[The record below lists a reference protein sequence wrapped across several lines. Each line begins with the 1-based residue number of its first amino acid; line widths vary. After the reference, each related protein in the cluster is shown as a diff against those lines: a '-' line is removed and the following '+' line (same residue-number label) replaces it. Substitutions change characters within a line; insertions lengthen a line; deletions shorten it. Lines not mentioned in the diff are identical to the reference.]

1 MQASRTI
8 WEEYR
13 LRPEQ
18 IVGYL
23 KNPKIISLIVL
34 ALGVLLFPLFVSQYT
49 TYLMLSFFPYAI
61 ILLGFNLLFGYT
73 GLLTFGHA
81 LFVALGAYTVTF
93 IMARSSIMY
102 MELLIL
108 FSILIS
114 AIVGALIGILCVR
127 YVKVYFAMLTLAF
140 AELFYSALLK
150 SYYIT
155 GGDEGMRV
163 LRPYLLG
170 MDFSEVPKMQFLS
183 ETYYYYA
190 FGLLAVATLIMW
202 RIVSSP
208 FGLCLKS
215 IRENPDK
222 AKYLGIS
229 IIRYKWYAFIIASVY
244 GAVGGALL
252 APVTGHV
259 DIGLAYWTH
268 SGTIVFMV
276 LLGGFG
282 NFLGPLLGALVY
294 IYLLDA
300 VMSITQY
307 WRIIFGGIL
316 AFIVIAAPGG
326 LAGVIEL
333 LVKKARNIKGVTG

>member
-1 MQASRTI
+1 M
-8 WEEYR
+8 
-13 LRPEQ
+13 RPAQ
-18 IVGYL
+18 IIGSL
-23 KNPKIISLIVL
+23 KNPKIVSLIVL
-34 ALGVLLFPLFVSQYT
+34 TLVALIFPLFVEQYT

-81 LFVALGAYTVTF
+81 LFVSLGAYTVTF
-93 IMARSSIMY
+93 IMAKSSIMY
-102 MELLIL
+102 MAVLI
-108 FSILIS
+108 FASILIS
-114 AIVGALIGILCVR
+114 AIVGALVGILCVR
-127 YVKVYFAMLTLAF
+127 YVKVYFAILTLAF
-140 AELFYSALLK
+140 AELFYSVLLK

-170 MDFSEVPKMQFLS
+170 MDLSEVPKMEFLS
-183 ETYYYYA
+183 SFYYYYA
-190 FGLLAVATLIMW
+190 LGLLAIATFIMW
-202 RIVSSP
+202 RVVNSP

-222 AKYLGIS
+222 AKYLGIN
-229 IIRYKWYAFIIASVY
+229 IIKYKWYAFIIASVY

-268 SGTIVFMV
+268 SGTIVFMA

-282 NFLGPLLGALVY
+282 NFFGPLLGAFVY

-316 AFIVIAAPGG
+316 AFIVIAAPSG
-326 LAGVIEL
+326 LVGIIEL
-333 LVKKARNIKGVTG
+333 IVNKVKNMRGETA